1 MAPPPPTPLIQGSST
16 PSANVVA
23 ITASM
28 QLPPAA
34 STAAPTSAALR
45 DCEATTPPLET
56 TAALRICWVFEN
68 WSDMMFHFAGSG
80 WRRAPSMAHC
90 RRSTQRGGDRKM
102 AGVKQTRDGAVGV
115 LTLSEPASL
124 NAMTPDLLGALAAA
138 IGEMTD
144 DPGVRALV
152 LTGEGRGFCSGQ
164 NLKASDALGSDIAAG
179 VMRHYW
185 PAFRALR
192 ECRVPVVV
200 AVNGVAAGG
209 GFSLAMAGDI
219 IVAARSASFIQ
230 VFSRIGLVPDLGST
244 WLLPRLIGRQ
254 RALELML
261 FNEPLSAERAMEW
274 GLVRQ
279 VVDDDRLLDEAMA
292 LARRLAQG
300 PTRALVAT
308 RMLLEESEH
317 ASYAAQFSR
326 EIEMQAEVRQSAD
339 AMEG

>member
-1 MAPPPPTPLIQGSST
+1 MDVSEVKARAEI
-16 PSANVVA
+16 AHWR
-23 ITASM
+23 
-28 QLPPAA
+28 
-34 STAAPTSAALR
+34 LR
-45 DCEATTPPLET
+45 AGNATVWKMSFREK
-56 TAALRICWVFEN
+56 
-68 WSDMMFHFAGSG
+68 
-80 WRRAPSMAHC
+80 
-90 RRSTQRGGDRKM
+90 KM
-102 AGVKQTRDGAVGV
+102 AGVKQGRGGAVGILV
-115 LTLSEPASL
+115 LDEPESL
-124 NAMTPDLLGALAAA
+124 NAMTPDLLGALAGA
-138 IGEMTD
+138 IGDMTA
-144 DPGVRALV
+144 DPAIRALV

-164 NLKASDALGSDIAAG
+164 NLKAADALGSDITAG
-179 VMRHYW
+179 VMKFYW

-261 FNEPLSAERAMEW
+261 LNEPLSAERAQEW

-279 VVDDDRLLDEAMA
+279 VVDDAQLLDAAME
-292 LARRLAQG
+292 LAQRLAKG

-308 RMLLEESEH
+308 RALLEESEH
-317 ASYAAQFSR
+317 ATYATQFRR
-326 EIEMQAEVRQSAD
+326 EIETQAEVRQSAD
-339 AMEG
+339 ALEGRNAFVEKRKAQFSGR